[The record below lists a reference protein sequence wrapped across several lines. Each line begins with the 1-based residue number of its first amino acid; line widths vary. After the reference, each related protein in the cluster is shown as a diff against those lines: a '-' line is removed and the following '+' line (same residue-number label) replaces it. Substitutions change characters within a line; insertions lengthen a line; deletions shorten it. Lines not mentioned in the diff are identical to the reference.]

1 MGGGWNWFC
10 LAPLWLEPGPASRD
24 SLTGCRRS
32 WGDGVFHPKD
42 FPQSVACGSG
52 LHGVAWTGSDAHD
65 FRGGGFTG
73 QQALFMGGLPAPVQ
87 NPGLSGRLLGFWRGG
102 WLSNADESC
111 PNPAGKALPNPGLI
125 HWLALHGHGIGR
137 MTGDGLQMAPPPLR
151 QRQAAPV
158 LDHLRPLGGVFW
170 HGFLLDWQ

>member
-1 MGGGWNWFC
+1 
-10 LAPLWLEPGPASRD
+10 
-24 SLTGCRRS
+24 
-32 WGDGVFHPKD
+32 
-42 FPQSVACGSG
+42 
-52 LHGVAWTGSDAHD
+52 
-65 FRGGGFTG
+65 
-73 QQALFMGGLPAPVQ
+73 MGGLPAPVQ

-137 MTGDGLQMAPPPLR
+137 MTGNGLQMATPPLR